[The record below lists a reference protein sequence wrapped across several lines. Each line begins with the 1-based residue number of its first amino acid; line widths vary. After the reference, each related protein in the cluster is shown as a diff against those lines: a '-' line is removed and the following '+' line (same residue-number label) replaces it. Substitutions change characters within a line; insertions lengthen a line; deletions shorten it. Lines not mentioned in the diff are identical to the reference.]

1 MVTDR
6 REDIMEKRIVKPY
19 LLKEQK
25 ENEEY
30 RWRIMDALEDIN
42 LFMEWHLGGYTRK
55 GCRDDG

>member
-42 LFMEWHLGGYTRK
+42 LFMEAFRRIYAEGIQG
-55 GCRDDG
+55 

>member
-6 REDIMEKRIVKPY
+6 REDIMEKRIV
-19 LLKEQK
+19 KEQK

-55 GCRDDG
+55 GYRDDG

>member
-6 REDIMEKRIVKPY
+6 REDIMEKRIVKHY
-19 LLKEQK
+19 LLKELK

-55 GCRDDG
+55 GYRDDG